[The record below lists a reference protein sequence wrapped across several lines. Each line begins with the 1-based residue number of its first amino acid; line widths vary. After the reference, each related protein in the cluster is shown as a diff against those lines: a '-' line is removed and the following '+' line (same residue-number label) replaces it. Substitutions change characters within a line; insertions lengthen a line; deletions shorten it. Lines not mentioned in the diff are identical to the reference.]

1 MYLIDQIPFVLC
13 ATAVTSVRVICKAF
27 SSNIWIIICDAT
39 SLSPTS
45 ECSFMGLFHC
55 LQMIF
60 HYTVTLEKE
69 MRKNNVR
76 RKRSRKKAEWQ
87 TKNLLLYL

>member
-13 ATAVTSVRVICKAF
+13 APAVTSVRVICKAF
-27 SSNIWIIICDAT
+27 PFNIWIIICDAT

-45 ECSFMGLFHC
+45 ECSFVGLFP
-55 LQMIF
+55 LSTDVL

-76 RKRSRKKAEWQ
+76 RKRSRKRAEWQ
-87 TKNLLLYL
+87 TKNLLLCL